1 MPIIKSAIK
10 RMRQTEKRRARN
22 ISTKRT
28 LRTALKDFFTS
39 KSTEDLQKAQSA
51 LDVAVKKNVMDKN
64 TASRKKAQLA
74 KQAKE
79 AGAKPATA
87 AKKAPAK
94 AAAKPATK
102 PAAAKKPAAAAKKA
116 TPAKKPAAKKAPAKK
131 AE

>member
-28 LRTALKDFFTS
+28 LRTALKDFFAS

-79 AGAKPATA
+79 AGAKPAT
-87 AKKAPAK
+87 
-94 AAAKPATK
+94 K
-102 PAAAKKPAAAAKKA
+102 PAAAKKAPAKKA